1 MAQYTDDNVR
11 TFTAGEAIGAYI
23 LVKLSG
29 DFTASIAGLADNA
42 IGVSR
47 EAVASGAEVG
57 VFLLNKKGTV
67 KMTAS
72 GTITQNAAVYAT
84 SSGKISATIVG
95 RKIGYALESA
105 SADGD
110 IIEILPI
117 PLEDPNDKLA
127 RVELFDDFFHF
138 TTTENFTSILTDSG
152 TAAVSDGAR
161 GLLTITASDG
171 TVADNDEAYVSS
183 TAEAFLFAD
192 AKPLYFESR
201 VALTEANTDDANVIV
216 GLADAFAANTLLDDG
231 AGPKASYSG
240 AVFYKVDGGTAWL
253 AECSIAGTQTA
264 VTLTGATFPG
274 DGTYQVLGIEFIPT
288 SATVASVNFFI
299 DGVEVGSTDAFTY
312 TSATDMEIGAGVKNG
327 GANNE
332 ALIVDYLFCSQ
343 VR

>member
-1 MAQYTDDNVR
+1 MAQFTDDNVR
-11 TFTAGEAIGAYI
+11 TFTTGEAIAAYL

-29 DFTASIAGLADNA
+29 DFTVSLAGIADSA

-47 EAVASGAEVG
+47 EAVASGGELG
-57 VFLLNKKGTV
+57 VQLLNKKGTV
-67 KMTAS
+67 KLTAS
-72 GTITQNAAVYAT
+72 GAITQNAAVYPA
-84 SSGKISATIVG
+84 SSGKISSTIAG
-95 RKIGYALESA
+95 RKIGYALEA
-105 SADGD
+105 ATADGD
-110 IIEILPI
+110 IIEVVPI
-117 PLEDPNDKLA
+117 PLEDFSDKLT
-127 RVELFDDFFHF
+127 RIELFDDFFHY

-152 TAAVSDGAR
+152 TATVSDAVG
-161 GLLTITASDG
+161 GILTITASDG

-183 TAEAFLFAD
+183 TAEAFKFA
-192 AKPLYFESR
+192 ASKPLYFEAR

-240 AVFYKVDGGTAWL
+240 AVFYKIDGGTAWL

-274 DGTYQVLGIEFIPT
+274 DGTYQKLGIEFIPT
-288 SATVASVNFFI
+288 SASVATVKFFI
-299 DGVEVGSTDAFTY
+299 DGSLVGSTEAFTY

-332 ALIVDYLFCSQ
+332 SLLVDYLFCSQ